1 MGPPQQNQETIRMRR
16 EKIVAQLESELAAA
30 QAATAD
36 STPPYD
42 NGDIDPSFFE
52 GYWRGRIFGLQQA
65 LTLLH
70 GKEQNFEPRS

>member
-1 MGPPQQNQETIRMRR
+1 MGPPQPNQETIRMRR

-52 GYWRGRIFGLQQA
+52 GYWRGRIFGLQQT
-65 LTLLH
+65 LTLLT
-70 GKEQNFEPRS
+70 GKELDHEQRS

>member
-1 MGPPQQNQETIRMRR
+1 MRR
-16 EKIVAQLESELAAA
+16 DKIIAQLESELVAA
-30 QAATAD
+30 QVATSD

-42 NGDIDPSFFE
+42 NGDVDPSFFE